1 PAPPAASA
9 PTATDDA
16 PPFRYTAALAN
27 RIEARWQDAWDAAR
41 TFQTPNPGEPGFDG
55 SRPKKFILDMFP
67 YPSGAGLH
75 VGHPLGYIATDI
87 FARYLRMT
95 GHNVLHA
102 MGFDAFGLPA
112 EQYAVQ
118 TNTHPRVT
126 TEANIATMRRQLRR
140 LGLGHDPR
148 RGVSTTDEAFYKW
161 TQWIFLQIYQSW
173 YDPEAPARDGV
184 GKGRARPIAELIRD
198 YDHGRRRIPGDD
210 RPWSQVPEEIRRRVI
225 DSHRLAYLAE
235 VPVNWCPMLGTVLAN
250 EEVTSEGRSE
260 RGDYPVY
267 KRPLKQWMLRIT
279 AYAERLIDDL
289 NMVDWPESVK
299 LLQRNWIGR
308 SEGAYVDFA
317 CANRRIRVFTTR
329 PDTLFGATFLVLAPD
344 HPMVDELAG
353 EKYTGSPSEPA
364 RVAVFDGAH
373 ELTERGAGPRAVI
386 AAYRELVRRK
396 AESAAEQGEGA
407 EKTGVFIGAYAI
419 NPATQQRVPVFIA
432 DYVMMGYGTGA
443 IMAVPA
449 HDERDFAFADRF
461 GLPVRCVV
469 RPADNEPGVNAE
481 AVLAGRE
488 CFSGAGVAMNSPAPG
503 SPKSALDINGLA
515 MEQAKKRI
523 TVGLQAAGFGE
534 AHTTYKLR
542 DWLFSRQRYWG
553 EPFPIVFDE
562 QGHAHALP
570 ERMLPVVL
578 PKMDNFQPEAS
589 TDPDAPP
596 RPPLARAQEW
606 ASVELDLGDGRGT
619 RRFTRETNTMPNWAG
634 SCWYYLRYLDPEN
647 AGAFVGKEAEA
658 YWMLG
663 RSALRADSSS
673 SPLDRSSFSPSSVL
687 SAAFT
692 ARNFQGRDP
701 YPPGQYGIASEV
713 LSWGRRLP
721 HLEMA
726 GATYFV
732 TWRVV
737 EGDRLTER
745 ERDAVLA
752 AIRHFHGQRHETY
765 VACVMPD
772 HVHWIVRPLGE
783 HRLRDL
789 IASVKKFSATAVNDS
804 RKASGSLW
812 QPDAFDHII
821 RDESALRDFIRY
833 VVRNPVEG
841 AVVSDP
847 DTYAWTFLG
856 EGIVE
861 VQKRSEVG
869 RGSGSSESVGTECRP
884 THGVDLYVGGVEHA
898 VLHLL
903 YARFWHKVLFDLG
916 QVSTPEPFGRLF
928 NQGYIQAF
936 AYRDI
941 RGMYVPAEEVVERDQ
956 EVHVDIDRLEL
967 SSGEGEPVQRVTRFF
982 WNDQP
987 VFQEYGKM
995 GKSLKNAVAPDEV
1008 CRQFGCDT
1016 LRLYEMSMGPLEASK
1031 PWNTRDIAGSYRFLQ
1046 RAWRCII
1053 DEQTGKPR
1061 ISDAEPPAALARAMH
1076 RTIDG
1081 VRKDMAALSF
1091 NTAVS
1096 KLIEFVNELTKAM
1109 TEIGSCPRI
1118 CATNLTL
1125 MLAPLAPHV
1134 AEELWSLLGNPPS
1147 VAFAGYPA
1155 ADPAMLV
1162 ESEIEYAVQVQGKVR
1177 ARIMAPA
1184 AADAKTVEAIAMG
1197 DANVKAFLEGKAVKK
1212 VIVVP
1217 GKLVNVVV

>member
-1 PAPPAASA
+1 MSTPPPPPPPPPPAPPSASA

-658 YWMLG
+658 YWM
-663 RSALRADSSS
+663 
-673 SPLDRSSFSPSSVL
+673 
-687 SAAFT
+687 
-692 ARNFQGRDP
+692 
-701 YPPGQYGIASEV
+701 
-713 LSWGRRLP
+713 
-721 HLEMA
+721 
-726 GATYFV
+726 
-732 TWRVV
+732 
-737 EGDRLTER
+737 
-745 ERDAVLA
+745 
-752 AIRHFHGQRHETY
+752 
-765 VACVMPD
+765 
-772 HVHWIVRPLGE
+772 
-783 HRLRDL
+783 
-789 IASVKKFSATAVNDS
+789 
-804 RKASGSLW
+804 
-812 QPDAFDHII
+812 
-821 RDESALRDFIRY
+821 
-833 VVRNPVEG
+833 
-841 AVVSDP
+841 
-847 DTYAWTFLG
+847 
-856 EGIVE
+856 
-861 VQKRSEVG
+861 
-869 RGSGSSESVGTECRP
+869 
-884 THGVDLYVGGVEHA
+884 
-898 VLHLL
+898 
-903 YARFWHKVLFDLG
+903 
-916 QVSTPEPFGRLF
+916 
-928 NQGYIQAF
+928 
-936 AYRDI
+936 
-941 RGMYVPAEEVVERDQ
+941 
-956 EVHVDIDRLEL
+956 
-967 SSGEGEPVQRVTRFF
+967 
-982 WNDQP
+982 
-987 VFQEYGKM
+987 
-995 GKSLKNAVAPDEV
+995 
-1008 CRQFGCDT
+1008 
-1016 LRLYEMSMGPLEASK
+1016 
-1031 PWNTRDIAGSYRFLQ
+1031 
-1046 RAWRCII
+1046 
-1053 DEQTGKPR
+1053 
-1061 ISDAEPPAALARAMH
+1061 
-1076 RTIDG
+1076 
-1081 VRKDMAALSF
+1081 
-1091 NTAVS
+1091 
-1096 KLIEFVNELTKAM
+1096 
-1109 TEIGSCPRI
+1109 
-1118 CATNLTL
+1118 
-1125 MLAPLAPHV
+1125 
-1134 AEELWSLLGNPPS
+1134 
-1147 VAFAGYPA
+1147 
-1155 ADPAMLV
+1155 
-1162 ESEIEYAVQVQGKVR
+1162 
-1177 ARIMAPA
+1177 
-1184 AADAKTVEAIAMG
+1184 
-1197 DANVKAFLEGKAVKK
+1197 
-1212 VIVVP
+1212 
-1217 GKLVNVVV
+1217 